1 MRRRGDRSSC
11 SGAQEPEKEIGM
23 FVRSVALV
31 AVLGL
36 LVCASPAQAGAE
48 EASKSF
54 VEGKALLAQGDFE
67 GALKALKAAATAD
80 PENKDYA
87 GEFAL
92 LRRVINMR
100 ERIQK
105 EDDDEAWLQLARG
118 LYSYYRDHKVNDEVL
133 AIASKIHEK
142 LNTGESAEMLS
153 DAQLAAD
160 KNDEAAKL
168 LDGLPAD
175 KQTLRTRIL
184 RGIALARVGKGEDA
198 RAVARQLE
206 LPQDADAQVTFD
218 AARLYALVGER
229 ELALST
235 LRRSFEGTPV
245 IWLDA
250 VKAEA
255 KESKDFQS
263 LASSAEFAEVLK
275 AESKVKGA
283 CGKCPHASKTGTCSS
298 QKPGTKE
305 KDAGCDHD
313 KSKQPE
319 KE

>member
-1 MRRRGDRSSC
+1 
-11 SGAQEPEKEIGM
+11 M

-118 LYSYYRDHKVNDEVL
+118 LYNYYRDHKVNDEAL

-206 LPQDADAQVTFD
+206 LPPGRRRAGD
-218 AARLYALVGER
+218 
-229 ELALST
+229 
-235 LRRSFEGTPV
+235 LRCRPPV
-245 IWLDA
+245 R
-250 VKAEA
+250 
-255 KESKDFQS
+255 
-263 LASSAEFAEVLK
+263 
-275 AESKVKGA
+275 
-283 CGKCPHASKTGTCSS
+283 
-298 QKPGTKE
+298 PGW
-305 KDAGCDHD
+305 
-313 KSKQPE
+313 
-319 KE
+319 